1 VYYVV
6 PKPLAQRVGLEAGD
20 AGFIIVDAPVEVAPA
35 HPDLHAGEA
44 ETSTL
49 LSIAP
54 DVVRTEIIPSLEPTD
69 LTPKDVETWRRG
81 YEHARKVTPRGYLG
95 DPASANAAS
104 GSIRI
109 ERQAAAFADAIA
121 ASVHSSDTAP

>member
-1 VYYVV
+1 MLFAIVLRMMFEKLAVTICAIGAISLCMG
-6 PKPLAQRVGLEAGD
+6 KPASAEA
-20 AGFIIVDAPVEVAPA
+20 APA

-44 ETSTL
+44 ETSML

-54 DVVRTEIIPSLEPTD
+54 DLVRTEIIPSLAPTG
-69 LTPKDVETWRRG
+69 LLPKDVETWRRG
-81 YEHARKVTPRGYLG
+81 YEHARKITPRGYLG
-95 DPASANAAS
+95 DPANANAAS

-121 ASVHSSDTAP
+121 ASVR